1 MAQGFAQRAASR
13 VVVEVGTHSPWVS
26 RQLAGYGHA
35 VLVANARK
43 LRAIYASGRKGDRVD
58 ARTLARV
65 GRLDPVLLAPIRHR
79 GPQAQADRALLLA
92 RDVLVRTRTQ
102 LVNHVRG
109 AVKAGGGRVPACS
122 APAFGARSAAHVP
135 EEVRPALTPVVQ
147 QLAALTAEIRAY
159 DRAVEQLAATRYP
172 ETARLRQVPGV
183 GALTAL
189 CFVLTLEDPAR
200 FATSRAVGAYVRLCP
215 RQQDSGAQHP
225 QLPITKGGDALLRR
239 LLVGAAHYILGPFGP
254 DCRLRVWG
262 LALASRGGRNAK
274 KRAIVAVARKLATL
288 LHRLWMSETAYDPW
302 HGRPAPVNG

>member
-1 MAQGFAQRAASR
+1 
-13 VVVEVGTHSPWVS
+13 VS

-43 LRAIYASGRKGDRVD
+43 LRAIYASGRKSDRVD

-109 AVKAGGGRVPACS
+109 AVKAVGGRVPACS

-200 FATSRAVGAYVRLCP
+200 FATSRAVGAYVGLCP
-215 RQQDSGAQHP
+215 RQHDSGAQHP

-288 LHRLWMSETAYDPW
+288 LHRLWVSEAAYDPW
-302 HGRPAPVNG
+302 HGSPAPVNG